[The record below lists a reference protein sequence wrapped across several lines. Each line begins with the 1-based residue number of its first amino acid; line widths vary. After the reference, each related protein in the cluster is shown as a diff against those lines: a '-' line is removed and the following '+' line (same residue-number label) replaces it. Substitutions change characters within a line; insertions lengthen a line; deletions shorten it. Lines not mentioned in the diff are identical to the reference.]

1 LQSFIFFPIEF
12 NFIMRLC
19 YNPYFSV
26 KKEYFIL
33 NLYLKNQDIDKI
45 WKYYNNILDNDGQ
58 KELKKH

>member
-1 LQSFIFFPIEF
+1 
-12 NFIMRLC
+12 MRLC